1 MATAKERTP
10 EGLLFGMNS
19 EMVEKVVPFLELLFA
34 VFELA
39 DEKLRPP
46 ISVWVEEL
54 IIYIILC

>member
-34 VFELA
+34 VLELA